1 MPLLKYQI
9 RDKYSLADP
18 ELYKAAN
25 RDDPEALLEGVAM
38 AGLVGVLRQLG
49 DLAEFAAEI
58 FHDLHE
64 EVMTTA
70 ARGHD
75 LMVRVQQLE
84 AEVPPIEKA
93 FLSQTSDSFF
103 FSNAGVDWHPNLRTE
118 QNLITQGDL
127 PRFVMD
133 SYEECRGPP
142 QLFLLDK
149 FDVAGA
155 GACLMRYTDPSFFK
169 VESASSGAATAEV
182 PREKRI
188 RKMKKKG
195 SRWRNGETPEVLP
208 PSHAKLHQLFL
219 KECVENGYSNPA
231 RLVKLKRRQLNGSIF
246 DSSAGKSYLDKV
258 LESPPKQVREIS
270 VTSPMKLKGD
280 IYSES
285 GLEVLEITAV
295 NPAKKSSQG
304 KESSCSSPN
313 AREVVLK
320 PCIEKFNQDV
330 LGGKTVKVPELADDD
345 TDNISSSTLH
355 KVAAEEELAVDG
367 EVKTE
372 GCVDGYHSE
381 DLTSDMDNYMDA
393 LTTIE
398 SEIETENEYTPK
410 MGIDRSQKWKQKMS
424 IHLRNSCSGE
434 VNLGFQARSS
444 DSQSFGNSSASDNG
458 NGLLKCNRSSF
469 SDSDTLSSLIENAA
483 FGGDGSA
490 KVSPSTET
498 CAAEAVDMPSCQV
511 MDESQGA
518 KSDEL
523 AVLYDTGIE
532 EDKVPNLGEA
542 SCSSCLTD
550 SKPALL
556 PSGHG
561 VHSSLVTLVGP
572 EVEGATSDEIKLG
585 SKLSEIDENG
595 TNLAE
600 DRVVSYDV
608 PSQILNDI
616 HLIGSAES
624 HSPSEDPNVSD
635 ALLHL
640 SDVSE
645 VTPENKGSEN
655 SRNEVLQTKSA
666 GEDYSENLVN
676 AKIGLTDLSISPTEK
691 QQLCSV
697 LPEVKASSNVIH
709 ATCSDIVGTDEIF
722 SKANNALMANGIN
735 LEYLTP
741 VVETQKTCNIEEQK
755 FSVLTCIAPELE
767 LASAELGVQCSDEKS
782 DCDEIPRATDKIG
795 TSTCNVDAVGGDAAP
810 LEPPYSCQ
818 NHTSHEDYINME
830 AVVIEPIIPDVALS
844 AAVTSANDVS
854 SDFIDPSLDRACFS
868 SKNHINLQD
877 VSSEFAEPHPKEM
890 EFNDAVSLEYLK
902 ETKAQNIVNR
912 LEVARADT
920 PCKSVSSNHSDFKTV
935 AGDDDES
942 STANNTQYGLSAND
956 ASTAPRCVPSNQHLE
971 SKTPNQSHL
980 SENSEAEVC
989 SPIGCPPEP
998 GAPLKSL
1005 MQFEAYVES
1014 LQEDE
1019 AIYNF
1024 SRLESEQIRS
1034 LNHTDQERC
1043 EQIQSS
1049 NHLQERCFDS
1059 PESDLL
1065 SAGWKLDGS
1074 KQAMGPLESALPI
1087 SGMLPQAAQVNLEE
1101 LPPLPPLPPMQW
1113 RMGKA
1118 PNASLASPRDLV
1130 ESSQHAFPPL
1140 HLFGDEKA
1148 QFSFPASQTGILRL
1162 QNPFLPIMAIE
1173 DEKSQQVSERLMTN
1187 LSQLIPFSLQLQT
1200 MVSDSNSQSSC
1211 HSFEGTKTINPF
1223 LVSPLIPTE
1232 RPESG
1237 FPALDG
1243 EKAHSSSVPTMFS
1256 DSNSQSSCH
1265 SFEETKTV
1273 NPFLVSPLIPTE
1285 RPEFGFPALDGEKA
1299 HSSSVPTMVSDSNS
1313 QSSCHSFEG
1322 TKTVNPFLVSP
1333 LIPTER
1339 PEFGFPAL
1347 DGENAHSSSV
1357 PTMVSDSNSQSSCHS
1372 FEGTKTV
1379 NPFLVSPLIPTER
1392 PEFGFPALDGENA
1405 HSSSVPFTP
1414 IPTIDYTTSR
1424 HDLEVSQEKLIK
1436 PFYQPEPETG
1446 SVDQKLQPTPHYN
1459 SEGES
1464 RNSCN
1469 TSMPSPTVE
1478 GEQPQRDL
1486 LSLDGETPQIPD
1498 VEVGKPNGNPATKL
1512 SRPPKPLI
1520 DAVAAHDK
1528 SRLRKVVERVRPE
1541 IGQKVDERD
1550 SLLEQIRRKS
1560 FNLKPAAVT
1569 RPSIHGPQT
1578 NLKVAAI
1585 LEKAKTIRQAFAGS
1599 DEDDDS
1605 DSWGDA

>member
-84 AEVPPIEKA
+84 AEVPSIEKA

-195 SRWRNGETPEVLP
+195 SCWRNGETPEVLP

-258 LESPPKQVREIS
+258 LESPTPKQVHEIS

-280 IYSES
+280 SYSES

-313 AREVVLK
+313 AQEVVLK

-330 LGGKTVKVPELADDD
+330 IGGKTVKVPEPADDD

-355 KVAAEEELAVDG
+355 RVAAEEELAIDG

-393 LTTIE
+393 LTTME
-398 SEIETENEYTPK
+398 SEIETENEYTSK
-410 MGIDRSQKWKQKMS
+410 MGIDQSQKWKQKMS
-424 IHLRNSCSGE
+424 IHLRNSCGGE

-444 DSQSFGNSSASDNG
+444 DSHSFGNSSASDNG
-458 NGLLKCNRSSF
+458 NGLFKCNRSSF
-469 SDSDTLSSLIENAA
+469 SDSDTLSSLTENAA

-490 KVSPSTET
+490 KVSPSTEI

-518 KSDEL
+518 KLDEL

-532 EDKVPNLGEA
+532 QDKVLKLGEA

-550 SKPALL
+550 SKPTLL

-666 GEDYSENLVN
+666 GEDYSENLVD
-676 AKIGLTDLSISPTEK
+676 AKIGSTDLSISPTEK

-755 FSVLTCIAPELE
+755 FSVLTYIAPELE
-767 LASAELGVQCSDEKS
+767 LASAELGVPCSDEKS
-782 DCDEIPRATDKIG
+782 DCDEIPTATDKIG

-830 AVVIEPIIPDVALS
+830 AVVIEPIIPDVVLS

-868 SKNHINLQD
+868 SRNHINLQD
-877 VSSEFAEPHPKEM
+877 ASSEFAEPHPKEM

-980 SENSEAEVC
+980 SENGEAEVC
-989 SPIGCPPEP
+989 SPIGCPQSQ
-998 GAPLKSL
+998 GPLKSV

-1019 AIYNF
+1019 ATYNF

-1049 NHLQERCFDS
+1049 NHLRERCFDS

-1065 SAGWKLDGS
+1065 SAGWELDGS
-1074 KQAMGPLESALPI
+1074 KQATGPLESALP
-1087 SGMLPQAAQVNLEE
+1087 SFGMLPQAAHVNLEE

-1148 QFSFPASQTGILRL
+1148 QFSFPASQTGILQL
-1162 QNPFLPIMAIE
+1162 QNPFLPITAIE

-1223 LVSPLIPTE
+1223 LVSPPTE
-1232 RPESG
+1232 RPES
-1237 FPALDG
+1237 
-1243 EKAHSSSVPTMFS
+1243 
-1256 DSNSQSSCH
+1256 
-1265 SFEETKTV
+1265 
-1273 NPFLVSPLIPTE
+1273 
-1285 RPEFGFPALDGEKA
+1285 GFPALDGEKA

-1322 TKTVNPFLVSP
+1322 IKTLNPFLVSP
-1333 LIPTER
+1333 WIPSER

-1347 DGENAHSSSV
+1347 DGE
-1357 PTMVSDSNSQSSCHS
+1357 
-1372 FEGTKTV
+1372 K
-1379 NPFLVSPLIPTER
+1379 
-1392 PEFGFPALDGENA
+1392 A

-1414 IPTIDYTTSR
+1414 IPTIEYTTSR
-1424 HDLEVSQEKLIK
+1424 HDLEVSQEKLIE

-1498 VEVGKPNGNPATKL
+1498 VDVGKPNGNPATKL

-1528 SRLRKVVERVRPE
+1528 SRLRKVAERVRPE

-1585 LEKAKTIRQAFAGS
+1585 LEKAKTVRQAFAGS
-1599 DEDDDS
+1599 DEDNDS
-1605 DSWGDA
+1605 DSWSDA